1 MTDSIRVCSFESRRE
16 REMAAL
22 IERHGGLPTVA
33 PSMREIP
40 IEENPVA
47 LQFAADLLEGHIDDV
62 IFLTGV
68 GARALLDAATT
79 RYSREELLAALDR
92 CFVAVRG
99 PKPFAVLREWGTH
112 VDVRAPEPNTWRE
125 LIEAIDAAEHAFDG
139 RTVAVQEYGRP
150 NEQLY
155 EEIAGRGGKVAA
167 VPVYRWAL
175 PEETGP
181 LEEAIRKT
189 VAGEFDVLMFT
200 SANQI
205 TNVLAIAQ
213 QLNLRDEWL
222 AAAGR
227 TFVASI
233 GPTATEALREEGLPP
248 DFEPEHPKMGN
259 LVRGA
264 INAASKGGSASASG
278 NGS

>member
-1 MTDSIRVCSFESRRE
+1 
-16 REMAAL
+16 MAAL
-22 IERHGGLPTVA
+22 IERHGAVPTVA

-40 IEENPVA
+40 IEENPAA
-47 LQFAADLLEGHIDDV
+47 LQFAADLLDGRIDDV

-79 RYSREELLAALDR
+79 RHSREALLAALDR
-92 CFVAVRG
+92 CFIAVRG
-99 PKPFAVLREWGTH
+99 PKPFAVLRQWGTH

-125 LIEAIDAAEHAFDG
+125 LIDAIDAAEQSFDG
-139 RTVAVQEYGRP
+139 RSVAVQEYGRP

-155 EEIAGRGGKVAA
+155 QDIAARGGKVVA

-189 VAGEFDVLMFT
+189 IAGDFDVLMFT
-200 SANQI
+200 SANQV
-205 TNVLAIAQ
+205 TNVLAIAD
-213 QLNLRDEWL
+213 QLGMREQWL
-222 AAAGR
+222 AAAR
-227 TFVASI
+227 ASFVASI
-233 GPTATEALREEGLPP
+233 GPTATETLRDEGLPP
-248 DFEPEHPKMGN
+248 DYEPERPKMGN

-264 INAASKGGSASASG
+264 IAAAGPHGRGSASSSE
-278 NGS
+278 N